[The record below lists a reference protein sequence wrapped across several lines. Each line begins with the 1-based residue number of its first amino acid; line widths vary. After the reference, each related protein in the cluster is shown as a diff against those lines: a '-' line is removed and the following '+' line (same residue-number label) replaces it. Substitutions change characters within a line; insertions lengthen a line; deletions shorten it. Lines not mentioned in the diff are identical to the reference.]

1 MKKLLTILL
10 FCTASLLAQEKKY
23 QSLLWEVS
31 GNGLTKKS
39 YLYGSMH
46 VSDKVSYHLSDA
58 FFTHLLSAD
67 IIANESEPSTWTD
80 LFGMFNTD
88 YSQYQKFYSKFY
100 LQPVK
105 RENLYPLFQNNN
117 YTLNNFLFRTNEYQK
132 EYQEDTYL
140 DMFIYRTGK
149 KYNKKTVG
157 LEDTKTSILG
167 IMTADLG
174 NNRPKEE
181 NIVAIQKILK
191 NNGYEEA
198 LMNFYRDKDLD
209 MIDSLTSLS
218 TSEGYLKA
226 LLYDRNVIMV
236 KSIDSLVRRGSLFA
250 AVGAAHLPGQKG
262 IIEMLRA
269 KGYKVAPVFDS
280 YTDKGKAK
288 KQQIEEYFVKPEYK
302 TRATTDGIIE
312 LLLHPSIIENN
323 EDLESPDLANGGY
336 INVKRLLLK
345 DYLKGDNKPFDYRS
359 LDSLF
364 YENIPGK
371 IIDKKFYNQ
380 DGYAVYDI
388 KNITKT
394 GNSQRY
400 RYYKSPLEI
409 IAINMSGEGDY
420 VRKFE
425 EEVFSNIK
433 LKPVTAG
440 WKTISPSRG
449 GFAVELPEYAIIY
462 GDRIKGATVPDIEI
476 HSFDSNEQANYFVLE
491 RTLENNDVLEN
502 SKFELQRIHYE
513 FYTQIDVDST
523 NTKFTEKPFAFI
535 SSSKIGNKVIH
546 LKSIIKGSKYFLLG
560 SVGASDKNTE
570 RFFESFALQPYW
582 HDNEFKTFTDTT
594 ALFSVEVPKSVNEK
608 LDFISKKQKSWYGES
623 EKVNLFQNKYNTHVF
638 TLASGQTVNL
648 SFYQYHRYEDKK
660 PLDTLWRNFRHMVT
674 GYDPEQKND
683 ESADVASGAIEL
695 YHHSTPRTVPLAST
709 WENYMEPDV
718 RNNKIISE
726 KISYNKEEDYHQ
738 IDLLAV
744 NSQSE
749 QAIKYRGVY
758 KDGRTYTINTIVE
771 KGYNGSNGE
780 LERIFN
786 SLKFTD
792 DPKHVDLPDDR
803 LELFIDDVSSGYDSI
818 RYSALASVNEIKI
831 QKNNVARLIG
841 FIQST
846 SFKPAETGALASLYK
861 KMGYVDDAAVVPFL
875 AGQYKQ
881 HKSSTN
887 LQFAILNALAS
898 QRSKPAYKMIMELL
912 EYDLPLSD
920 GETEVSSLFRHFEYD
935 VKHSEAL
942 FPDVFQFYSIPEYH
956 EAIISFTSA
965 LLNNNSIRPKKLE
978 AYKKM
983 ILTNAKLELKRVKS
997 RITTREADEDMYYG
1011 NWPQGEKLSGYLNLL
1026 YPYRND
1032 KAVKALFLDVH
1043 NLGLKEINIEVAR
1056 LGIVH
1061 KDISAGEV
1069 EKLLDDPQTLFPVN
1083 NMLLLA
1089 KQPQYSG
1096 KVDDEAIAASALI
1109 TIGKLNTAKD
1119 SIAFIEHRAIK
1130 HNNHTIGFYFFRIVS
1145 LRPDEY
1151 RPQPDRLGTV
1161 AFVFSDN
1168 NKIDPLAF
1176 KFIEP
1181 TRIPDEVEMEMA
1193 IETIIDETLNEDR
1206 LRASFGKNPYD
1217 SEEVYVEEYRD
1228 Y

>member
-1 MKKLLTILL
+1 M
-10 FCTASLLAQEKKY
+10 LAQEKKY

-58 FFTHLLSAD
+58 FFNHLLNAD
-67 IIANESEPSTWTD
+67 IVANESEPSTWTD
-80 LFGMFNTD
+80 LFGMFNND

-100 LQPVK
+100 LHPVK

-117 YTLNNFLFRTNEYQK
+117 FTLNNFLFRTNEYQK

-167 IMTADLG
+167 IMNADLG

-181 NIVAIQKILK
+181 NIAAIQKILK

-236 KSIDSLVRRGSLFA
+236 KSIDSLVKRGSLFA
-250 AVGAAHLPGQKG
+250 AIGAAHLPGQKG
-262 IIEMLRA
+262 IIEMLRS
-269 KGYKVAPVFDS
+269 KGYKVSPVFDS

-288 KQQIEEYFVKPEYK
+288 KQQIEEYFVKPAFK
-302 TRATTDGIIE
+302 SRATIDGMIE

-345 DYLKGDNKPFDYRS
+345 DYLKADNKPFDHRS

-364 YENIPGK
+364 YENIPGR
-371 IIDKKFYNQ
+371 IIDKKFYTQ

-388 KNITKT
+388 KNVTKT
-394 GNSQRY
+394 GKDQRY

-425 EEVFSNIK
+425 EEVFSAIK

-440 WKTISPSRG
+440 WKTISPARG
-449 GFAVELPEYAIIY
+449 GFTVELPEYAIIY
-462 GDRIKGATVPDIEI
+462 GDRTKGATVPDIEI
-476 HSFDSNEQANYFVLE
+476 HSFDSSEQANYFVLE
-491 RTLENNDVLEN
+491 RTLPNNDVLEN
-502 SKFELQRIHYE
+502 SKFELQRMHYE
-513 FYTQIDVDST
+513 FYNQIDADST
-523 NTKFTEKPFAFI
+523 TTRFTENPLGFT
-535 SSSKIGNKVIH
+535 SSSKIGSKIIQ
-546 LKSIIKGSKYFLLG
+546 LKGIIKGSKYFMLG
-560 SVGASDKNTE
+560 SVGASDKNTQ
-570 RFFESFALQPYW
+570 RFFESFVLQPYSR
-582 HDNEFKTFTDTT
+582 DDEFRTFTDTT
-594 ALFSVEVPKSVNEK
+594 ALFSVKVPKSVNEK
-608 LDFISKKQKSWYGES
+608 LDFIAKKQKNWYGEN
-623 EKVNLFQNKYNTHVF
+623 EKINLFQEKYNSYIF

-648 SFYQYHRYEDKK
+648 SFYQSHRYEHKK
-660 PLDTLWRNFRHMVT
+660 PIDTLWRNFRQMVT
-674 GYDPEQKND
+674 GYDRELEDNEDMDSLTDAFEPGNR
-683 ESADVASGAIEL
+683 SSGKIGMQ
-695 YHHSTPRTVPLAST
+695 ST
-709 WENYMEPDV
+709 WDKYIKPDV
-718 RNNKIISE
+718 RNNKIINE
-726 KISYNKEEDYHQ
+726 KISYNKDEEYHQ

-744 NSQSE
+744 NSESE

-758 KDGRTYTINTIVE
+758 KDGRTYTINTIVD
-771 KGYNGSNGE
+771 KGYSGGDAE

-786 SLKFTD
+786 SLKFAD
-792 DPKHVDLPDDR
+792 DPKRVALPDDK
-803 LELFIDDVSSGYDSI
+803 LKLFTEDVASGHDSI
-818 RYSALASVNEIKI
+818 RYSAFASVNEIKV
-831 QKNNVARLIG
+831 QKDNVARLIG

-846 SFKPAETGALASLYK
+846 SFKPAETNALASLYK
-861 KMGYVDDAAVVPFL
+861 KTGYVDDAAVVPFL

-881 HKSSTN
+881 HKTN
-887 LQFAILNALAS
+887 TQLQFAILNALSS
-898 QRSKPAYKMIMELL
+898 QRSKPAYKVIMELL

-920 GETEVSSLFRHFEYD
+920 GETEVNSLFRHFEYD
-935 VKHSEAL
+935 LKHSEAL
-942 FPDVFQFYSIPEYH
+942 FPDVLQFYSIPEYH
-956 EAIISFTSA
+956 EPIINFTSA
-965 LLNNNSIRPKKLE
+965 LLNNKSIRPKKLE

-983 ILTNAKLELKRVKS
+983 ILTNAKLELKRIKS
-997 RITTREADEDMYYG
+997 RIINRESDEDMYYG
-1011 NWPQGEKLSGYLNLL
+1011 NWPQGETLSGYLNLL
-1026 YPYRND
+1026 YPYRKD
-1032 KAVKALFLDVH
+1032 KDVKALFNDAQ
-1043 NLGLKEINIEVAR
+1043 NLGLKEINIELAR

-1061 KDISAGEV
+1061 NNLSSGQV
-1069 EKLLDDPQTLFPVN
+1069 EKLLNDPQTLFPVHN
-1083 NMLLLA
+1083 ILQSA
-1089 KQPQYSG
+1089 KQEQYLNN
-1096 KVDDEAIAASALI
+1096 VDDQAIAASALI
-1109 TIGKLNTAKD
+1109 TLGNLKPEKD
-1119 SIAFIEHRAIK
+1119 SLAFVQHRAIK
-1130 HNNHTIGFYFFRIVS
+1130 HNTHTIGFYFFRIVS

-1151 RPQPDRLGTV
+1151 RPQSDRLGAI
-1161 AFVFSDN
+1161 AFVYSN
-1168 NKIDPLAF
+1168 NKIDPLAY

-1181 TRIPDEVEMEMA
+1181 TRIPADDEMETS
-1193 IETIIDETLNEDR
+1193 IRTIIDRTLNEGK

-1217 SEEVYVEEYRD
+1217 SEAYVEEYGD